1 MLYKYA
7 LTFSD
12 LVKDSL
18 SSKLI
23 RITTDVD
30 KGLQEKAKEILL
42 SSSKKIGDKIPFEY
56 GNKNYVAIIEMH
68 AANERVDH
76 PHPGVS
82 LFEVKRELSERSKK
96 KIAELI
102 PEFRTQVEQLMLQG
116 LAAGLRPEIVE
127 ARRSQDRQ
135 NELYEQG
142 RTKPGAIVTWTKDSA
157 HTRGEA
163 VDIAQLDENGNITYK
178 TTGDFYPK
186 MGAIGKSLGM
196 IWGGD
201 WKGKTDLPH
210 FQYAKKS

>member
-1 MLYKYA
+1 
-7 LTFSD
+7 
-12 LVKDSL
+12 
-18 SSKLI
+18 
-23 RITTDVD
+23 
-30 KGLQEKAKEILL
+30 
-42 SSSKKIGDKIPFEY
+42 
-56 GNKNYVAIIEMH
+56 MH